1 MLTKIEFARMIDHV
15 LPKPFAS
22 NEDIKKG
29 SMECIRFGFKTLS
42 VHPVNVPLAAQYLQ
56 GTNIGIEAT
65 TGFFPWGVMTTAAKV
80 SASRDSIKAGATEID
95 MDLNIGALKSK
106 DYKTVVYDINEVVKA
121 VEGSVVKVILENYYL
136 TKEEISTAVKLC
148 EEAGAHFIKT
158 STAFRPTEA
167 LLEDVILMRKAVS
180 SKVGIKVVGSIAAF
194 ADLMK
199 FYKMGVTRCGT
210 SKSLQI
216 MAEYEETQACVA

>member
-1 MLTKIEFARMIDHV
+1 MLTKVEFARMIDHV

-22 NEDIKKG
+22 NDDIKKG

-42 VHPVNVPLAAQYLQ
+42 VHPVIVPLAARYLQ

-65 TGFFPWGVMTTAAKV
+65 TGCHWGTMTTAAKV
-80 SASRDSIKAGATEID
+80 SASRDCIKAGATEID
-95 MDLNIGALKSK
+95 MALNIGALKSK

-121 VEGSVVKVILENYYL
+121 VEGSVVKVIMENYYL
-136 TKEEISTAVKLC
+136 TKEEITTAVKLC

-158 STAFRPTEA
+158 STAFRPTDA
-167 LLEDVILMRKAVS
+167 LLEDIILMRKAVS
-180 SKVGIKVVGSIAAF
+180 SKLEIKIAGCIATF
-194 ADLMK
+194 ADFMK
-199 FYKMGVTRCGT
+199 FYEVGVIRCGT

-216 MAEYEETQACVA
+216 MAEYEETQACIV